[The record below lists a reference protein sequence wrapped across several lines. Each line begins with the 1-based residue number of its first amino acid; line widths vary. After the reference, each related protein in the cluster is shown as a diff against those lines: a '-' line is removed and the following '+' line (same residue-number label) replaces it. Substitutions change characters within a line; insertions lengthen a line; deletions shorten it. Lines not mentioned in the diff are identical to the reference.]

1 MTTSQIFGF
10 VATGLVIVGYI
21 PQIVLEVFHRE
32 VIPSQKQQ
40 AVQERARVPGREDEA
55 VAVGP

>member
-21 PQIVLEVFHRE
+21 PQIVHVIKKRCTAGTSILALQRRRSCVEHRQE
-32 VIPSQKQQ
+32 QSQC
-40 AVQERARVPGREDEA
+40 
-55 VAVGP
+55 